1 LNYGI
6 VLFNRGY
13 NDLAMKLLVASES
26 IYQEMDDSDKEP
38 EMLEQREELADA
50 LKFRLCDA

>member
-1 LNYGI
+1 M
-6 VLFNRGY
+6 FNRGY